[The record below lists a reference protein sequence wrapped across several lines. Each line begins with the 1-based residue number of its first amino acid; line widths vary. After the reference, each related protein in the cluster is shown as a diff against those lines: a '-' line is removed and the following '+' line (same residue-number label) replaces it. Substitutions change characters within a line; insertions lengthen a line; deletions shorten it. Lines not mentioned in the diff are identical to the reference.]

1 MMSCKKVASL
11 VTVSLDQS
19 LSLTNRLEVFI
30 HLLICKGC
38 AHYKG
43 QMLFI
48 RAASHRLAAQRDA
61 NNDGPRLSPDAVS
74 RIKNNINHNID

>member
-11 VTVSLDQS
+11 VAMSLDRP
-19 LSLTNRLEVFI
+19 LSFRDRFGVFA
-30 HLLICKGC
+30 HLLICTGC
-38 AHYKG
+38 THYKKH
-43 QMLFI
+43 MLFI
-48 RAASHRLAAQRDA
+48 RAASHRIAAQWDA